1 MGEEAVLPTSPKSL
15 GFQFPAEFEPHSAT
29 WLLWPER
36 GDTWREDA
44 RPAEETFTEFACLIA
59 EVEPVRIGVSPERFS
74 RARALLP
81 PSIKLVE
88 MAYNDA
94 WVRDTGPT
102 IVKAESGER
111 LAVDWTFNAWGG
123 EAHGLYQ
130 NWHDDDR
137 VAGNIAAFEGIETLR
152 SPLIQEGGGLHTDG
166 AGTLFVTE
174 ECVLSPGRNRAL
186 GRRGA
191 EQHLRQA
198 TGCEQV
204 IWLPHG
210 VWQDET
216 TGHVDN
222 LLHIPAPGLVLL
234 TWCEDESDPQHVR
247 SRAALKTLQ
256 EAQTTSGGA
265 YDIRLLPHPLSRPI
279 LQKEAAG
286 FAPSA
291 DGVARQEG
299 DPVAASYANFYLCNG
314 RIIVPLIDERTDE
327 AALTVIADVLPD
339 REIRTLPAREILLGG
354 GGLHC
359 ITQQIPA

>member
-1 MGEEAVLPTSPKSL
+1 MGEEAALPTSPKSL

-44 RPAEETFTEFACLIA
+44 RPAEEVFAVFAGLIA
-59 EVEPVRIGVSPERFS
+59 EVEPVRIGVSPERHS
-74 RARALLP
+74 RARALLSS
-81 PSIKLVE
+81 SIELVE
-88 MAYNDA
+88 LSYNDA

-102 IVKAESGER
+102 IIKAENGER
-111 LAVDWTFNAWGG
+111 LAVDWSFNAWGG
-123 EAHGLYQ
+123 EVHGLYQ
-130 NWHDDDR
+130 NWQEDDR
-137 VAGNIAAFEGIETLR
+137 VAGRIAAFEDVETFR
-152 SPLIQEGGGLHTDG
+152 SPLIQEGGGLHSDG

-174 ECVLSPGRNRAL
+174 ECVLSSGRNKAL
-186 GRRGA
+186 GKSEA
-191 EQHLRQA
+191 ERHLLEA

-204 IWLPHG
+204 IWLPDG

-222 LLHIPAPGLVLL
+222 LLHVPAPGLVML
-234 TWCEDESDPQHVR
+234 TWSDDESDPQYPR
-247 SRAALKTLQ
+247 SKAALKVLQ
-256 EAQTTSGGA
+256 KARTTSGEPF
-265 YDIRLLPHPLSRPI
+265 DIRLLPHPHSQPI
-279 LQKEAAG
+279 LPQEAVG
-286 FAPSA
+286 FAPST

-314 RIIVPLIDERTDE
+314 RVIVPLIDERTDE
-327 AALTVIADVLPD
+327 AALTVIADALPD